1 MLAERWRTIESLYH
15 SACEL
20 GAEERRAFLERVC
33 GSDEALRREVESL
46 LANHDL
52 AAGFLE
58 TKSPESVRGEAEKE
72 IPAGT
77 QIGHYTVVEFLRAGG
92 MGEVYKGQ
100 DTRLERPVAIKFL
113 PRSLGADRTA
123 LNRFQR
129 EARAAS
135 ALNHPRVCTIY
146 DAGEYQGRPFLVMEL
161 LEGKPLKDR
170 IDGGPVEYSELL
182 EIAVQA
188 AEGLQAA
195 HAKGIVHRDVKP
207 ANIFLTAAGGVKI
220 LDFGLAVRGPEPRE
234 AAGAEATRASESDG
248 ATADE
253 TRTRPGM
260 IKGTLNYLS
269 PEQARC
275 EEVDARSDLYS
286 LGLVLYEMATGRPA
300 FRCERPAE
308 MIDAILN
315 RAPVRPSQLSAAPA
329 GLERVILKALEK
341 KREAR
346 YQSAGELIA
355 DLRRLQGA
363 KRRRLRNAALALAA
377 GLAVAGA
384 VVLGIV
390 LLRRAPE
397 AVVVPNLIQ
406 RQVTTNSSEDAV
418 HRTAISPD
426 GKEVAYA
433 DFAGVHIR
441 AVDTGEVRDFPVPPN
456 LCFR

>member
-20 GAEERRAFLERVC
+20 GAEERRAFLESAC
-33 GSDEALRREVESL
+33 GSDEGLRREVESL

-52 AAGFLE
+52 AAEFLE
-58 TKSPESVRGEAEKE
+58 TQSPDSVRGEAETE

-92 MGEVYKGQ
+92 MGEVYKAQ

-170 IDGGPVEYSELL
+170 IDGKPVEYSELL

-195 HAKGIVHRDVKP
+195 HGKGIVHRDVKP
-207 ANIFLTAAGGVKI
+207 ANIFLTAADGVKI
-220 LDFGLAVRGPEPRE
+220 LDFGLAVRGSEPRE
-234 AAGAEATRASESDG
+234 ATGAEAMPASESG

-253 TRTRPGM
+253 TLTRPGM
-260 IKGTLNYLS
+260 IKGTLAYLS

-275 EEVDARSDLYS
+275 EEVDARSDIYS
-286 LGLVLYEMATGRPA
+286 FGLVLYEMATGRAA

-308 MIDAILN
+308 MIDAIVN
-315 RAPVRPSQLSAAPA
+315 RAPARPSLLRPVTA

-346 YQSAGELIA
+346 YQTAGELIA

-363 KRRRLRNAALALAA
+363 KRRRLRNVALALAA

-390 LLRRAPE
+390 LVRRVPE

-406 RQVTTNSSEDAV
+406 RQVTTNSSDDAV

-433 DFAGVHIR
+433 DFEGVHIR
-441 AVDTGEVRDFPVPPN
+441 TVDTGEVRGFPVPPN